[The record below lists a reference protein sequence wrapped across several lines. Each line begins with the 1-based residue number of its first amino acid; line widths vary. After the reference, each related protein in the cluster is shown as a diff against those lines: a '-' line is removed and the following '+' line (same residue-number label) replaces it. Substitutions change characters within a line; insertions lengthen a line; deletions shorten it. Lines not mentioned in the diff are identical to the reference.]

1 MRFYKNILPLL
12 FLLLTACHPQTN
24 PPVDTLGQY
33 DSVYVIA
40 DLQWHKQYYPLLERQ
55 VFSLDL
61 LSEGLSFD
69 ADYHIV
75 GSGCNLY
82 FSDIFLFMTDTV
94 LPDGCYQMDTLANI
108 QTFLPYMQFEG
119 GVTGCY
125 MLDIKE
131 NQIQRILGFTAG
143 EFEITTL
150 GEDIRLDISLYL
162 PDSTRYHAIYQGPF
176 NYR

>member
-1 MRFYKNILPLL
+1 MRFIKNILPLL
-12 FLLLTACHPQTN
+12 LLVSACQPHVNT
-24 PPVDTLGQY
+24 PVDMLGQY

-40 DLQWHKQYYPLLERQ
+40 DMQWHRQYYPILERQ
-55 VFSLDL
+55 VFSIDL
-61 LSEGLSFD
+61 LSDGLTFD
-69 ADYHIV
+69 ADYHIE

-82 FSDIFLFMTDTV
+82 FSDIFLPMTDSL
-94 LPDGCYQMDTLANI
+94 LPDGRYRMDTLPNT

-131 NQIQRILGFTAG
+131 NQIQRIIGFTAG

-150 GEDIRLDISLYL
+150 GEDIRMDISLYL
-162 PDSTRYHAIYQGPF
+162 PDSTRYHAIYQGPAH
-176 NYR
+176 YR